1 MRMAELG
8 FFYGTLMS
16 GFERRTRLGL
26 DAELTYRGRG
36 WIHAS
41 LYDLGLYPAAVPDE
55 DSRVWGEVFEL
66 KDPAAVLEAID
77 EIEGYS
83 VDHPDTSLYVRRH
96 VPVHLVVNRASSVR
110 SRRAELASELLASG
124 RAASLTFIPHDPRVE
139 DAVWDA
145 GIPERGAFARAA
157 ADLLERVGC
166 ST

>member
-1 MRMAELG
+1 MAELG

-26 DAELTYRGRG
+26 DAELAYRGRG

-96 VPVHLVVNRASSVR
+96 VPVHLADDTVAEAWVYFYNAPLGRASR
-110 SRRAELASELLASG
+110 IPSG
-124 RAASLTFIPHDPRVE
+124 DYLSHMKLR
-139 DAVWDA
+139 
-145 GIPERGAFARAA
+145 
-157 ADLLERVGC
+157 
-166 ST
+166 

>member
-1 MRMAELG
+1 LVRGGMRMAELG

-26 DAELTYRGRG
+26 DAELAYRGRG

-96 VPVHLVVNRASSVR
+96 VPVHLEDDTIAEAWVYFYNAPLGRASR
-110 SRRAELASELLASG
+110 IPSG
-124 RAASLTFIPHDPRVE
+124 DYLSHMKLR
-139 DAVWDA
+139 
-145 GIPERGAFARAA
+145 
-157 ADLLERVGC
+157 
-166 ST
+166 